1 MQRATV
7 GTEPRLTEMGQRTM
21 AVVHTR
27 GDPERVA
34 WPAIRALYATL
45 EDVRV
50 EAERRGGRVEIEA
63 LRARWLNA
71 HAAPRENWV
80 ALWGLPVPDDTSSL
94 RQVDPDCEVRLE
106 TWPYGLV
113 AEVRHD
119 GPFTTE
125 PATVEGLQ
133 RFIGES
139 GHHIAGPHEEEY
151 LTPPG
156 APDQRTVIR
165 YRVRPLEPPS

>member
-7 GTEPRLTEMGQRTM
+7 GTEPRLTEMGPRTM

-34 WPAIRALYATL
+34 WAAIRALYASL
-45 EDVRV
+45 KDLCD
-50 EAERRGGRVEIEA
+50 EAEGRGSRLDIEP

-71 HAAPRENWV
+71 HSAPRENWV

-94 RQVDPDCEVRLE
+94 RQEDPDFEVRLE

-113 AEVRHD
+113 AEVCHE
-119 GPFTTE
+119 GPFDTE

-133 RFIGES
+133 QFIDDS
-139 GHHIAGPHEEEY
+139 GHHVAGPYEEEY
-151 LTPPG
+151 LSPPG
-156 APDQRTVIR
+156 TPNQRTVIR
-165 YRVRPLEPPS
+165 YRVRPQEPPS